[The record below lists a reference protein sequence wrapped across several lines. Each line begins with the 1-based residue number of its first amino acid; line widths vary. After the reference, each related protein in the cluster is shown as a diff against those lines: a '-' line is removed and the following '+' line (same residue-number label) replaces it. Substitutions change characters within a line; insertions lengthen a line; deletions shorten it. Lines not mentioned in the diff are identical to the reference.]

1 MINPLAVKLPV
12 AEVPFGKVMS
22 KCKILKYAAG
32 LALLA
37 VTPAMLAVE
46 PPTAVQ
52 KRVTASAE
60 VLSEILHAKD
70 RSIPEDLVA
79 KAECVGIVPSL
90 KRAGFIVGAKY
101 GKGVVVCRTAHGWSA
116 PDTIRIEGGSFG
128 FQIGAGETDLIF
140 IVMNQH
146 GVRDLMK
153 DKFTLG
159 GDASVM
165 AGPVGRSGTAETDA
179 MMRAEILSYSRSHG
193 IFAGVSLEG
202 STLRP
207 DNSDNRE
214 LYGRSVTQREIL
226 TGRVRRPAVARP
238 IYAELDRYVRVKRA
252 SRLRG

>member
-1 MINPLAVKLPV
+1 MRRMY
-12 AEVPFGKVMS
+12 GKP
-22 KCKILKYAAG
+22 IGYRAG

-37 VTPAMLAVE
+37 LTPALYSAQ

-52 KRVTASAE
+52 KRVLASAE
-60 VLSEILHAKD
+60 VLNEILHAKD
-70 RSIPEDLVA
+70 RGIPEDLIR
-79 KAECVGIVPSL
+79 KAECVGVVPSL

-101 GKGVVVCRTAHGWSA
+101 GKGEVVCRTSRGWSA
-116 PDTIRIEGGSFG
+116 PDMIRVEGGSFG

-140 IVMNQH
+140 IVMNRH

-179 MMRAEILSYSRSHG
+179 LMRAEILSYSRSHG

-202 STLRP
+202 ATLRP
-207 DNSDNRE
+207 DRGDNRE
-214 LYGRSVTQREIL
+214 LYGPNATQMRIL
-226 TGRVRRPAVARP
+226 SGAIWRPAFARP
-238 IYAELDRYVRVKRA
+238 LYAELDRYSAVKRA
-252 SRLRG
+252 SR

>member
-1 MINPLAVKLPV
+1 MKYATSWALLSIVPLAVSTL
-12 AEVPFGKVMS
+12 
-22 KCKILKYAAG
+22 Y
-32 LALLA
+32 
-37 VTPAMLAVE
+37 AVE
-46 PPTAVQ
+46 PESGAQ

-70 RSIPEDLVA
+70 RGIPEDLLA
-79 KAECVGIVPSL
+79 KAQCVGIVPSL

-101 GKGVVVCRTAHGWSA
+101 GKGVVVCRTDRGWSA

-140 IVMNQH
+140 IVMNRH

-159 GDASVM
+159 GDATAM
-165 AGPVGRSGTAETDA
+165 AGPVGRSGEAQTDA
-179 MMRAEILSYSRSHG
+179 LMRAEILSYSRAHG

-207 DNSDNRE
+207 DRGDNRE
-214 LYGRSVTQREIL
+214 LYGRDLTQGEIL
-226 TGRVRRPAVARP
+226 SGRVAQPAVARP
-238 IYAELDRYVRVKRA
+238 IYVELNRYAPVKRA
-252 SRLRG
+252 WRKA

>member
-1 MINPLAVKLPV
+1 MNHRFSKSV
-12 AEVPFGKVMS
+12 A
-22 KCKILKYAAG
+22 KCAG
-32 LALLA
+32 GIVLLA
-37 VTPAMLAVE
+37 VAPAMFAVE
-46 PPTAVQ
+46 PPTSVD
-52 KRVTASAE
+52 KRISASAE

-70 RSIPEDLVA
+70 RSIPADLIA
-79 KAECVGIVPSL
+79 KARCVGIVPSL

-101 GKGVVVCRTAHGWSA
+101 GKGEVVCRTGHGWSA
-116 PDTIRIEGGSFG
+116 PDNIRIEGGSFG

-140 IVMNQH
+140 IVMNEH

-202 STLRP
+202 ATLRP
-207 DNSDNRE
+207 DRGDNRD
-214 LYGRSVTQREIL
+214 LYGPGATQRQIL
-226 TGRVRRPAVARP
+226 TGQVRRPAAARP
-238 IYAELDRYVRVKRA
+238 IYAELDRYAAVKRA
-252 SRLRG
+252 SR

>member
-1 MINPLAVKLPV
+1 
-12 AEVPFGKVMS
+12 MS
-22 KCKILKYAAG
+22 RKITQWTGG

-37 VTPAMLAVE
+37 LAPAMYAIE
-46 PPTAVQ
+46 PPRSVDKRIAV
-52 KRVTASAE
+52 SAE

-70 RSIPEDLVA
+70 RGIPADLIA
-79 KAECVGIVPSL
+79 KARCVGIVPSL

-101 GKGVVVCRTAHGWSA
+101 GKGEVVCRTGSGWSA
-116 PDTIRIEGGSFG
+116 PDIIRIEGGSFG

-140 IVMNQH
+140 IVMNNL

-165 AGPVGRSGTAETDA
+165 AGPLGRSGTAETDA

-202 STLRP
+202 ATLRP
-207 DNSDNRE
+207 DSRDNHE
-214 LYGRSVTQREIL
+214 MYGPNVTQRQIL
-226 TGRVRRPAVARP
+226 TGQVRRPAAARP
-238 IYAELDRYVRVKRA
+238 IYAELDRYIIVKHERA
-252 SRLRG
+252 SR